1 MILGGVVGLLSE
13 GRGREAAN
21 LVVSS
26 IKQVVNLRPFQSIF
40 ILLCLLAGAWAQA
53 PVVEKV
59 EPPDWW
65 AGHTINP
72 VRLLVRGDNLKGA
85 RVSSVSRALKID
97 NVHVNGREDH
107 LFCDVTISNTAWF
120 SSENRTGSQEFSITV
135 TTPAGETSFPFTVK
149 APLDPKANATSITN
163 DDVIYLIMTDRFS
176 DGDPTNN
183 KDVDRNNPRAW
194 HGGDFKGITKR
205 IPYLKELGITAIW
218 LTPWYDNPDEPNRC
232 DEPWCP
238 YTNYHG
244 YHAIDYYGVEN
255 HFGSMTDLREMIREC
270 QRNGIKVIQDQ
281 VANHVDLQ
289 HAWAKRPPLGNW
301 FNPKSQN
308 TFNDSVLLSPNASR
322 AERDIVLSGWF
333 NDILPDLN
341 QNEPEVSR
349 YLIQNALWWIGM
361 TGIDGIRQDTIQYM
375 PRTFIRDWSAAIRK
389 QYPNYWMVG
398 EVLEEDSAHTAFF
411 QGGRTGWD
419 GVDTQLPSVF
429 DFNLWKTSIDV
440 FAGKKPARALRDVLK
455 YDGLYGNIN
464 NIALL
469 TSNHDVD
476 RFMSLPGAT
485 QEGAM
490 MHIAFTLSSRGIPQ
504 IYYGDEIGMAGGHD
518 PDNRKDFHGFAL
530 QDANALEPAQARLM
544 RFTSQWI
551 KLRRSIRA
559 LREGKTVDLHYDDDA
574 YVFGR
579 VFEQGTSLRN
589 RRNSYAVA
597 AFNNSPKEKIVTLQK
612 GARIGDVSVATLVTE
627 RNQQRSY
634 PGNPAVSVATN
645 EKDELMLRMPARSVA
660 IFSTDV
666 VVATQN

>member
-1 MILGGVVGLLSE
+1 MK
-13 GRGREAAN
+13 R
-21 LVVSS
+21 
-26 IKQVVNLRPFQSIF
+26 VVNLRPFKLMF
-40 ILLCLLAGAWAQA
+40 ILLCLSAGAWAQA

-59 EPPDWW
+59 EPPNWW

-72 VRLLVRGDNLKGA
+72 VRLLVRGSNLKGA
-85 RVSSVSRALKID
+85 RVSSAGRVLKID
-97 NVHVNGREDH
+97 NVRVNDRGDY

-120 SSENRTGSQEFSITV
+120 SSENKTGSQVYSITV
-135 TTPAGETSFPFTVK
+135 TTSSGETSFTFTVNT
-149 APLDPKANATSITN
+149 PLDPKANTTSISN
-163 DDVIYLIMTDRFS
+163 DDIIYLIMTDRFS
-176 DGDPTNN
+176 DGDSTNN

-218 LTPWYDNPDEPNRC
+218 LTPWYDNPDEANQC
-232 DEPWCP
+232 DKPWCP

-255 HFGSMTDLREMIREC
+255 HFGSITDLREMIREC

-308 TFNDSVLLSPNASR
+308 TFNDSVLLSPNASQ
-322 AERDIVLSGWF
+322 AERDIVLTGWF

-349 YLIQNALWWIGM
+349 YLIQNALWWIGT

-429 DFNLWKTSIDV
+429 DFNLWKTSTDV
-440 FAGKKPARALRDVLK
+440 FTGKKPARALRDVLK

-476 RFMSLPGAT
+476 RFMSLPDAT

-518 PDNRKDFHGFAL
+518 PDNRKDFPGGFPG
-530 QDANALEPAQARLM
+530 DARDGFSVSGRSEAEQKMFYDVRTWLE
-544 RFTSQWI
+544 I
-551 KLRRSIRA
+551 
-559 LREGKTVDLHYDDDA
+559 
-574 YVFGR
+574 
-579 VFEQGTSLRN
+579 
-589 RRNSYAVA
+589 RRNSQALKRGKTIDLIYGNDFYGFARQSAEQTYVIGVNPSNEVKYIEFSESLLKLKNGRAFYSPNGTGFVRNISNHSSRDGLVKLPVPPKNIA
-597 AFNNSPKEKIVTLQK
+597 AYEVM
-612 GARIGDVSVATLVTE
+612 V
-627 RNQQRSY
+627 
-634 PGNPAVSVATN
+634 NP
-645 EKDELMLRMPARSVA
+645 R
-660 IFSTDV
+660 
-666 VVATQN
+666 